1 MREKIKDFIL
11 ITVGCVIAGVGT
23 ALFLLPNKLSSG
35 GFAGVA
41 TILYYF
47 AKIPMGLSIIVITF
61 LLFVT
66 HISITLSF
74 EVNIPFP

>member
-35 GFAGVA
+35 GFAGIG
-41 TILYYF
+41 TILYY
-47 AKIPMGLSIIVITF
+47 
-61 LLFVT
+61 
-66 HISITLSF
+66 
-74 EVNIPFP
+74 